1 MLSSLAV
8 CVLLLLLPLAGSAE
22 AYAQIRT
29 KPAKITRYV
38 PPRPPFAGLHVAMSE
53 DSAVQIMHAIAKRM
67 NTMALD
73 SETLVESDSVEL
85 FGYGAYIQ
93 LQIVKHHVR
102 TIVINFHPMGGGEY
116 LRLRDQLDEYMEHY
130 LGRGVALTNESITY
144 HRWETEDGTSEV
156 SHSDKYMRIF
166 VRLGKPRI

>member
-1 MLSSLAV
+1 MFSSL
-8 CVLLLLLPLAGSAE
+8 VLFALVLLLPLVGSVDAH
-22 AYAQIRT
+22 AQVRT

-53 DSAVQIMHAIAKRM
+53 DSAMQIMHAIAKRM
-67 NTMALD
+67 NTLALD
-73 SETLVESDSVEL
+73 SATLVESDSVEL
-85 FGYGAYIQ
+85 FGYSAYVQ
-93 LQIVKHHVR
+93 LQIAQHRIR

-116 LRLRDQLDEYMEHY
+116 LRLRDQLDQYMEHY
-130 LGRGVALTNESITY
+130 LGHGVALTNESITY

-166 VRLGKPRI
+166 VRLGKPRT